1 MHQKPKP
8 FLSMTPKAQS
18 TKEKNKWDF
27 IKIKNF
33 VQQRYYYWSEK
44 QLMNGRKILANFFGD
59 KGITAWIYL
68 KFLPQKNNLIKK

>member
-44 QLMNGRKILANFFGD
+44 QLMNGRKILANFFGYNSLD
-59 KGITAWIYL
+59 IFEISTT
-68 KFLPQKNNLIKK
+68 KKQPD